1 MGSLFGIYCGSHPF
15 SLCSSQPCPS
25 FSSAYW
31 VQSPSLCKHRACAVS
46 QSMDQPQAWT
56 LVFRDSLVLQ
66 EVTQHFIWRRKIA
79 PGKELL
85 TGISVHTGMPEITVA
100 SLCSTEAGSRHHT
113 SRQRYPQ
120 RTAFRFR
127 FICLR
132 AATDSDSVQILI
144 SVYLQDFNK
153 LFTNGL
159 LCHLALSAL

>member
-66 EVTQHFIWRRKIA
+66 EVTQHFSWRKKIA
-79 PGKELL
+79 PGEGV
-85 TGISVHTGMPEITVA
+85 TDWYFSSYWNARDNCCITVFNW
-100 SLCSTEAGSRHHT
+100 

-132 AATDSDSVQILI
+132 AATDSDSVQLLI

-159 LCHLALSAL
+159 LRHLALSAL